1 MTSFL
6 GTMAGGVTGSGDT
19 TTGSPSK
26 PNNTV
31 MLTEYIEKSV
41 SFCLNEDDD
50 HKYPNL
56 FLPDSN
62 SSLKSD
68 CDEQLLL
75 QLGFREPVNLQFIE
89 IKFEAGNISAPKTIK
104 FFKDK
109 SNLDF
114 DSAEIEKP
122 TDTYDID
129 TTTQANGSVRI
140 QMVPMRW
147 NNTSTLTAFVV
158 DSHGSEVCVINNF
171 NIFGS
176 PKGGLNNVNDIGKN
190 C

>member
-6 GTMAGGVTGSGDT
+6 GTLAGSDSNT
-19 TTGSPSK
+19 TSGSPSK
-26 PNNTV
+26 PNNSV
-31 MLTEYIEKSV
+31 NLTEYIEKQNSL
-41 SFCLNEDDD
+41 CLNEDSD
-50 HKYPNL
+50 HTYSNL
-56 FLPDSN
+56 FVPDPALC
-62 SSLKSD
+62 LKSD

-75 QLGFREPVNLQFIE
+75 QIGFREPVNLQFIE

-104 FFKDK
+104 FFRNIP
-109 SNLDF
+109 NLDF
-114 DSAEIEKP
+114 DTAEIEKP

-147 NNTSTLTAFVV
+147 NNCSTLTAFVV
-158 DSHGSEVCVINNF
+158 DSHGSEVCVVHNF
-171 NIFGS
+171 NIFGT
-176 PKGGLNNVNDIGKN
+176 PTGGLKNVNDIGKN